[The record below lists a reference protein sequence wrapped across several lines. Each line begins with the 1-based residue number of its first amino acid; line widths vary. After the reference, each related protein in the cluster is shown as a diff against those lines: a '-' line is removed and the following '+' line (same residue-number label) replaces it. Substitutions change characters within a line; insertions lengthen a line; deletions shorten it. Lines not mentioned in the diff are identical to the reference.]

1 LAQPARWKAL
11 AEGRILNLT
20 LAIQCTGQAARED
33 AMKIGNWAGVFGLCL
48 LTFPVAPVAH
58 AQADDYPNKTVT
70 IISDAPPGSTPDVD
84 ARFVAEGLSKAFD
97 RQFIIINHQ
106 GANGSVAARIAT
118 DAIPDGYTL
127 FMPALSTFVALHSIA
142 PNLPLMLPRD
152 FIPIGYTAENPMFV
166 AVNPKLD
173 VATLPQFIAL
183 AKKEPGKISI
193 AVTGAG
199 RLTDL
204 TGLLLEDRAGLQLLR
219 VPYNG
224 GPAAALADVGSG
236 RVSMIIEGYSGI
248 VGAVK
253 AGQVKLIAVASP
265 KRLPQFP
272 DLPTVAETIP
282 GFHAQGWQVLVAP
295 KGTPTAIVGKVSDV
309 LAKVVSDDGFKASLA
324 KIGSYSRAMTPEQ
337 TLAFVRQEQETWAPM
352 LQKASKE

>member
-1 LAQPARWKAL
+1 MRHDFNAAH
-11 AEGRILNLT
+11 GD
-20 LAIQCTGQAARED
+20 AAREET
-33 AMKIGNWAGVFGLCL
+33 MKMLRYWAGLLGLCV
-48 LTFPVAPVAH
+48 LTLPATTAAH
-58 AQADDYPNKTVT
+58 AQADNYPNRTVT
-70 IISDAPPGSTPDVD
+70 IISDAAPGSTPDVD

-97 RQFIIINHQ
+97 HQFIIINHA
-106 GANGSVAARIAT
+106 GANGSVAARAAT
-118 DAIPDGYTL
+118 DAAPDGYTL
-127 FMPALSTFVALHSIA
+127 FMPALSTFVALPSIA

-166 AVNPKLD
+166 AVNPKLG
-173 VATLPQFIAL
+173 VTTLPQLIAL

-204 TGLLLEDRAGLQLLR
+204 TGLLLQDRAGVQLLR

-265 KRLPQFP
+265 ERLPQFP
-272 DLPTVAETIP
+272 DLPTVAETLP
-282 GFHAQGWQVLVAP
+282 SFRALGWQVLVAP
-295 KGTPTAIVGKVSDV
+295 NGTPTAIVGKLSDV
-309 LAKVVSDDGFKASLA
+309 LAKVVSDAGFKASLA

-337 TLAFVRQEQETWAPM
+337 TLAFVRQEQDTWGPM